1 MEENQQQ
8 LREDPTDELT
18 DEEDDII
25 DQDSLRTD
33 SDDDN
38 NLNTTIDLK

>member
-1 MEENQQQ
+1 MEEHQQQ
-8 LREDPTDELT
+8 LIEDPTDELT

-25 DQDSLRTD
+25 DRDSLRTD

-38 NLNTTIDLK
+38 NLNTTIDLT